1 MIEPGHTC
9 PTCERR
15 VPHERRPTSPTT
27 KTRSYRVPLDEDEA
41 HADVLTSAAKH
52 LGTHERPHWQ
62 FQTYSIAL
70 ALVLQDASLAGFA
83 HRAWVPPSVD
93 YPDVENVNA

>member
-1 MIEPGHTC
+1 MKPGETC

-15 VPHERRPTSPTT
+15 VPHERKTTSPVT
-27 KTRSYRVPLDEDEA
+27 KPQSYRVPVDEVEA
-41 HADVLTSAAKH
+41 HKVVLEEAARH
-52 LGTHERPHWQ
+52 LGSHSRPHWQ

-83 HRAWVPPSVD
+83 NRGWVPPTSG
-93 YPDVENVNA
+93 YPDLDAA